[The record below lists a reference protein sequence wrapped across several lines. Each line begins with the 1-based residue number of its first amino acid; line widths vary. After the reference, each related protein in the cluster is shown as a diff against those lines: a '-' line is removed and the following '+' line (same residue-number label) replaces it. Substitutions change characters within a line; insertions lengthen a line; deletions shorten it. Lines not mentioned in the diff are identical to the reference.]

1 MVHQAAG
8 GPDRGMLSDV
18 ELAEAIFE
26 PTGPQLAAN
35 EMHQWVWAAAERLW
49 ATGHYREALQA
60 AATAVESQVQG
71 KTGVH
76 KLAGA
81 DLLRKVFN
89 VDDPKPGEPRLR
101 LDYPT
106 SGLSWRSA
114 HEGAANFGAGCMMAI
129 RNIVS
134 HNLAVPDEA
143 DALEQLAALSVLAKW
158 VDRARVE
165 ESPPSAEDG
174 AGGDTVTASRA
185 NVSHVG
191 RLRCPPW
198 PFGMAELSTGGHRA
212 PLVPFYPSPPLTR
225 LLAGRQHP
233 PGDSRRPHKD

>member
-1 MVHQAAG
+1 MVHQGSRRSGTAG
-8 GPDRGMLSDV
+8 CSAMSSWQRRYPT
-18 ELAEAIFE
+18 

-71 KTGVH
+71 KAGVH

-81 DLLRKVFN
+81 DLRRKVFN

-101 LDYPT
+101 PHHPT

-134 HNLAVPDEA
+134 HNLAGPDA
-143 DALEQLAALSVLAKW
+143 GRCTRAASGPQRPGQVGG
-158 VDRARVE
+158 
-165 ESPPSAEDG
+165 PG
-174 AGGDTVTASRA
+174 AGGREPSLRPRTALAVTRSQTSRA
-185 NVSHVG
+185 KPVSPRRTLTG
-191 RLRCPPW
+191 ARPGLSGW
-198 PFGMAELSTGGHRA
+198 PAFSTGGHSGT
-212 PLVPFYPSPPLTR
+212 PGPVPP
-225 LLAGRQHP
+225 H
-233 PGDSRRPHKD
+233 RR